1 MKLEIDGLTKR
12 YPGGVLALDGVT
24 LELPSATYTC
34 VMGASGSGKSTLL
47 RVIAGL
53 ESCDAGSIRLGDLVL
68 DGKPP
73 ERRPV
78 HTVFQSYALFPHM
91 SVAENVGFAARL
103 RGERG
108 RVLAER
114 VAGLLADVGLGDAG
128 LAERRP
134 DALSG
139 GQAQRV
145 ALARALA
152 GSPELLLL
160 DEPLAALDRPLRAGL
175 RRMLAATQRARG
187 LGFVH
192 VTHDPEEAMA
202 LADQLVL
209 LAAGEVIGVGKPH
222 DLYTRPPS
230 PIAARLLGE
239 LSQLPAQ
246 GSPCFI
252 RPEKLVVHANSVRGS
267 DCDGRE
273 KGKEKE
279 KEKEKEKDIWRRV
292 RAVLIDEHSLGDRWE
307 SEVEVAGL
315 RLIVR
320 RAERLGVEPGGLLTL
335 CWRICDEIRFA

>member
-1 MKLEIDGLTKR
+1 MNLEIDRVTKR
-12 YPGGVLALDGVT
+12 YQGGVVALDGVT
-24 LELPSATYTC
+24 LELPAATYTC

-53 ESCDAGSIRLGDLVL
+53 ESCDAGSIRLGGQSL
-68 DGKPP
+68 DGQPP

-91 SVAENVGFAARL
+91 SVAENVGFAARI

-108 RVLAER
+108 ARLEGR
-114 VAGLLADVGLGDAG
+114 VAGLLADVGLGEPG

-152 GSPELLLL
+152 GSPQLLLL

-175 RRMLAATQRARG
+175 RRMLGATQRARG
-187 LGFVH
+187 LSFVH

-209 LAAGEVIGVGKPH
+209 LAAGQVIGVGEPH
-222 DLYTRPPS
+222 QLYTQPPS
-230 PIAARLLGE
+230 QTAARLLGE
-239 LSQLPAQ
+239 LSQLPVD
-246 GSPCFI
+246 GTPRFI
-252 RPEKLVVHANSVRGS
+252 RPEKLVVQTGLERAS
-267 DCDGRE
+267 DHQGERE
-273 KGKEKE
+273 
-279 KEKEKEKDIWRRV
+279 DALRRV
-292 RAVLIDEHSLGDRWE
+292 GAVFAFEHSLGDRWE
-307 SEVEVAGL
+307 IEVEVAGEP
-315 RLIVR
+315 LIVR
-320 RAERLGVEPGGLLTL
+320 RAGRLDAEPGASVTL
-335 CWRICDEIRFA
+335 CWSARDEISFD

>member
-1 MKLEIDGLTKR
+1 MNLELDRVTKR
-12 YPGGVLALDGVT
+12 YQGGVVALDRVS
-24 LELPSATYTC
+24 LELPTATYTC

-53 ESCDAGSIRLGDLVL
+53 ESCDAGSIRLGGQSL
-68 DGKPP
+68 DGQPP

-91 SVAENVGFAARL
+91 SVAENVGFAARI

-108 RVLAER
+108 ARLEGR
-114 VAGLLADVGLGDAG
+114 VAGLLADVGLGERG

-152 GSPELLLL
+152 GSPQLLLL

-175 RRMLAATQRARG
+175 RRMLGATQRARG
-187 LGFVH
+187 LSFVH

-209 LAAGEVIGVGKPH
+209 LAAGQVIGVGEPH
-222 DLYTRPPS
+222 HLYTQPPS
-230 PIAARLLGE
+230 QTAARLLGE
-239 LSQLPAQ
+239 LSQLPVDGA
-246 GSPCFI
+246 PRFI
-252 RPEKLVVHANSVRGS
+252 RPEKLVVQVQTDSERAS
-267 DCDGRE
+267 DHHGERE
-273 KGKEKE
+273 GAL
-279 KEKEKEKDIWRRV
+279 RQV
-292 RAVLIDEHSLGDRWE
+292 GAVFAVEHSLGDRWE
-307 SEVEVAGL
+307 IEVEVAGEP
-315 RLIVR
+315 LIVR
-320 RAERLGVEPGGLLTL
+320 RAGRFDAEPGASVTL
-335 CWRICDEIRFA
+335 CWSASDEISFD

>member
-1 MKLEIDGLTKR
+1 MKLEIDGLSKR
-12 YPGGVLALDGVT
+12 YPGGVQALDRVT
-24 LELPSATYTC
+24 LELPAATYTC

-53 ESCDAGSIRLGDLVL
+53 ESCDAGSIRLGDLLL
-68 DGKPP
+68 DGRPP

-91 SVAENVGFAARL
+91 SVAENIGFAARI

-108 RVLAER
+108 TALAER
-114 VAGLLADVGLGDAG
+114 VAALLADVGLGEAG

-152 GSPELLLL
+152 GSPQLLLL

-209 LAAGEVIGVGKPH
+209 LAAGEVIGIGEPH
-222 DLYTRPPS
+222 HLYTQPPS
-230 PIAARLLGE
+230 RIAAELLGE
-239 LSQLPAQ
+239 LVRLPVEGA
-246 GSPCFI
+246 PRFI
-252 RPEKLVVHANSVRGS
+252 RPEKLVVQTGS
-267 DCDGRE
+267 ASDGDE
-273 KGKEKE
+273 EGK
-279 KEKEKEKDIWRRV
+279 DTLRR
-292 RAVLIDEHSLGDRWE
+292 ACALLIDEHSLGDRWE
-307 SEVEVAGL
+307 VEVEVAGEP
-315 RLIVR
+315 LIVR
-320 RAERLGVEPGGLLTL
+320 RAGRLEAEPGASLRLN
-335 CWRICDEIRFA
+335 WHVRDEISFD